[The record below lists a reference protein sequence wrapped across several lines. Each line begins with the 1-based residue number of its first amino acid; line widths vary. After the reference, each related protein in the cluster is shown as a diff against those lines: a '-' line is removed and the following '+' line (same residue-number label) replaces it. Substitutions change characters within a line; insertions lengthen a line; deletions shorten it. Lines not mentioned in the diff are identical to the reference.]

1 MKQLIKKILK
11 EEISSKE
18 AYSEFDSIKTVV
30 DGKRN
35 IAFTTLDSPKSK
47 IYVFLNGLKK
57 IKVPSDNAV
66 NYIIYRD
73 GSEEM
78 ANELLQIANKYG
90 GKLHYDANEEDS
102 RRIGQILNYHPNEIE
117 DYIRHNKNIK
127 RDVNESKFF
136 RRRVPLDTIEHLLRP
151 NAEQTYYETK
161 SYDQFKYELTLRAV
175 ETFMYIEHNM
185 GWEDLPE
192 QEEIEFVTEVS
203 NMFEDKIKSL
213 YNYYNKK

>member
-1 MKQLIKKILK
+1 VKQLIKKILK

-57 IKVPSDNAV
+57 IKVPSDDAV

-127 RDVNESKFF
+127 GNVNESKFF
-136 RRRVPLDTIEHLLRP
+136 RRRVPLQKVENLLRDY
-151 NAEQTYYETK
+151 AYEMYHETE
-161 SYDQFKYELTLRAV
+161 SYSQFKYELTLKAV
-175 ETFMYIEHNM
+175 EWIMWDEYKM
-185 GWEDLPE
+185 GWDELPE
-192 QEEIEFVTEVS
+192 QEEIDFVTEVS
-203 NMFEDKIKSL
+203 NILEDKIKPL

>member
-1 MKQLIKKILK
+1 VKQLIKKILK

-18 AYSEFDSIKTVV
+18 AYS
-30 DGKRN
+30 
-35 IAFTTLDSPKSK
+35 
-47 IYVFLNGLKK
+47 
-57 IKVPSDNAV
+57 
-66 NYIIYRD
+66 
-73 GSEEM
+73 
-78 ANELLQIANKYG
+78 ELLQIANKYG